1 MSKQLILMKDVE
13 GLGIVGDVVSV
24 APGYARNYLLP
35 HGFAQPASQRLVDK
49 LADARAAREAE
60 LMEEKERAEAF
71 AEKVNGTELTIRV
84 KTSAEGRLYGSV
96 GASEIADAARKAGL
110 KIEEKQVNIGAP
122 YRQLGTYD
130 VRVRLHPEVTATMKL
145 EVAAEEEED

>member
-13 GLGIVGDVVSV
+13 GLGIVGEVVSV

-35 HGFAQPASQRLVDK
+35 QGYAQPASQRLVDK
-49 LADARAAREAE
+49 LAASREAREAE
-60 LMEEKERAEAF
+60 LLEEKERAEAF
-71 AEKVNGTELTIRV
+71 AEKVNGTELVIRV

-96 GASEIADAARKAGL
+96 GSSEIAHAANKAGL

-130 VRVRLHPEVTATMKL
+130 VRVKLHPEVSAEMKL
-145 EVAAEEEED
+145 EVAPEEEED